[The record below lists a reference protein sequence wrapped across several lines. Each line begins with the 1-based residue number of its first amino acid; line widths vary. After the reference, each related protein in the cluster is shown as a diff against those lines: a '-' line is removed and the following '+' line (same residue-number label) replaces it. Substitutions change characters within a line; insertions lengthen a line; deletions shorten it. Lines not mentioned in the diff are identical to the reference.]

1 MYLKVS
7 LISPRIYDTI
17 NKEKKKWGGSMFK
30 EKLAQIP
37 NKPGSYQ
44 MRNKDGIIIYVG
56 KAKNLHRRV
65 NSYFNRTQT
74 GKTAKMVSEIADFTY
89 IVTATEL
96 ESLLLEINL
105 IKQYNPKYNVLL
117 KDDKSYPYIEYIEKP
132 YPKLK
137 VSRYL
142 QIRKKDHKKLFGPY
156 PNAYAA
162 RRIVNLLNR
171 LYPLKKCDG
180 DPKKVCLYYHIG
192 ECLGY
197 CEKKIDQEKLKQMQ
211 EDILGFLNGNDKIL
225 KDKIIEKME
234 SYSQALNFELALE
247 LKKELDYIN
256 IVLDKQKIT
265 LQDLTNRDCIGYYF
279 NNGYISVQI
288 LFIRNGKIVGGH
300 TDLFPVVS
308 DLEEEMDS
316 YIMRFYAKHEIPKE
330 ILVAE
335 EISSTVLQSYFENK
349 LVVPQ
354 KGQKKKLLEMATE
367 NAKINLENELE
378 LVLKKEYFT
387 EDANEELRKIL
398 QLETLDRIDLFD
410 NSNWFGDWSVSG
422 MVVFKNGVPA
432 KNEYRKYKISFDKND
447 DYGMMREVIYRRYQ
461 RALVEKTELPNLI
474 IVDGGIGQIHAC
486 KEVLD
491 VLHLKIKVCGLK
503 KNDKHRTNDLVDGD
517 TLELVDIPKDSN
529 VFHYLTRMQDEVHRY
544 TITYHRT
551 VRSKGSI
558 SSVLDNI
565 PGIGAKR
572 KKELIKTFGSVT
584 KMENA
589 SLEELTKILPEQVAI
604 SLQDYLK
611 SRKEA
616 SEKNS

>member
-1 MYLKVS
+1 
-7 LISPRIYDTI
+7 
-17 NKEKKKWGGSMFK
+17 MFK

-44 MRNKDGIIIYVG
+44 MRNKDGMIIYVG

-180 DPKKVCLYYHIG
+180 NPKKVCLYYHIG

-197 CEKKIDQEKLKQMQ
+197 CEKNIDQEKLKKMQ

-225 KDKIIEKME
+225 KDKILEKME
-234 SYSQALNFELALE
+234 SYSKALNFELALE

-256 IVLDKQKIT
+256 IVLSKQKIT

-316 YIMRFYAKHEIPKE
+316 YITRFYARHEIPKE

-335 EISSTVLQSYFENK
+335 EIASSVLQNYFENK

-354 KGQKKKLLEMATE
+354 KGQKKKLVEMATE

-398 QLETLDRIDLFD
+398 HLDTLDRIDLFD
-410 NSNWFGDWSVSG
+410 NSNLFGDWSVSG

-474 IVDGGIGQIHAC
+474 IVDGGVGQIHAC
-486 KEVLD
+486 KEVLEA
-491 VLHLKIKVCGLK
+491 LNLPIKVCGLK

-517 TLELVDIPKDSN
+517 TLELIDIEKDSN

-572 KKELIKTFGSVT
+572 KKELIKIFGSVT

-589 SLEELTKILPEQVAI
+589 SIEELSKILPKEVAV

-616 SEKNS
+616 SEK